1 MVTWYVDGFNL
12 YHAVAA
18 LKRPLLKWLDI
29 DSLARSYLN
38 DGNALGAVHYF
49 TALNT
54 WDAEKRR
61 RHMNYIRALQHSG
74 VIVHLSRFDRIDKY
88 CRKTEKYCVFNEEKQ
103 ADVGIAVQALSDAYD
118 GHTDILFFLTADSD
132 QVPTLRSIK
141 RRFPEK
147 KVFLVAPP
155 HRLSHARELGS
166 HADSVFQLTAG
177 RLAQHPLP
185 PDIRDDRGRLI
196 AARPGKYGAAG

>member
-29 DSLARSYLN
+29 DSLARSYLDN
-38 DGNALGAVHYF
+38 GNALGAVHYF

-54 WDAEKRR
+54 WDADKRR
-61 RHMNYIRALQHSG
+61 RHMNDIRALQHSG

-88 CRKTEKYCVFNEEKQ
+88 CRKTGKYCVFNEEKQ

-155 HRLSHARELGS
+155 HRLSHLN
-166 HADSVFQLTAG
+166 
-177 RLAQHPLP
+177 
-185 PDIRDDRGRLI
+185 
-196 AARPGKYGAAG
+196 GAALLGALGCEVHRDGNVVPYRGG